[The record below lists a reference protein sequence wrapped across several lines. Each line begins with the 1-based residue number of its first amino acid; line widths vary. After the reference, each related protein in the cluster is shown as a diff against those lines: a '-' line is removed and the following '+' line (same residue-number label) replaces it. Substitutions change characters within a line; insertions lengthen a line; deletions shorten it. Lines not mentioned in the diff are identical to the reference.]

1 MLKPIAT
8 SLKSDNYNYY
18 FNDSR
23 NQQFDG
29 LLRTHLSR
37 LCIQLAIGNMP
48 NVDADEYICIIISP
62 SLSAFK

>member
-29 LLRTHLSR
+29 LQRTQLSR
-37 LCIQLAIGNMP
+37 LCI
-48 NVDADEYICIIISP
+48 
-62 SLSAFK
+62 